1 MRKILLMAA
10 MLFAIVAITYGQT
23 HTVTGEVKDEQG
35 NPIPFATVKVKGGK
49 QAVAAD
55 QNGKFSI
62 NVPEGTVLIFSG
74 AGYEVREI
82 NTGTQ
87 TSVSPVLKAQESL
100 KEVVVTALG
109 QVKSKAKVGYSTTT
123 FNTENINKVAPLGAL
138 DALQGKI
145 AGADISTVSG
155 TPGSS
160 TKVVLRGYG
169 VISGGNN
176 QPLYVIDGVPLT
188 DARPGSSGDVPI
200 GSSRPA
206 SDGGQDFGNGLNY
219 INPNDI
225 ESITVL
231 KGTAASAL
239 YGSQAKNGTI
249 MITTKRGKAGKLK
262 VDFTSTYNISQVGKT
277 PDLQDQF
284 GQGWSGSFVL
294 SENGS
299 WGPRLDGKMHP
310 WGATVNGVQQ
320 SKPFTFHDV
329 IRDFYETGTENNNT
343 LSLSGGNENN
353 KFYFSYGNVF
363 SNGIL
368 PTKADYLERHTFAA
382 RSNSTYKNFTI
393 NTSFNYVN
401 RSMNAP
407 ATRPVGGVGS
417 SFFEDL
423 LQIPVDMDIKSFK
436 DYKSTFNNVDNYFTP
451 YAENPY
457 YGIHEN
463 GSKQNADRI
472 FGNVNMGYKFTDWLA
487 AELIVGGDFTNAR
500 TKIWNAK
507 NKPSPGSWN
516 DGNNVESSQRQAD
529 IGSYAELSNYEGSF
543 NTIFNLK
550 VNKDLG
556 SKFNLEAIV
565 GSTFNQSESKGVTTR
580 IEGLLVPGFY
590 NLANSVNLPTGSE
603 AIAKRRLIGAYA
615 QATVG
620 YLGQLFLTVNARNDW
635 SSTLPIN
642 SNSFFYPGANLSWIA
657 SQTLDLS
664 NTPISLL
671 KLRAAYGKTGADA
684 APYQVYSTLRP
695 GNVSLGFGNITF
707 PFNGVGSYSLS
718 RQINNLNLKPVITKE
733 AEFGAEVRFLNNRI
747 GIDANYYDK
756 RTDGQIFNVPISPG
770 SGYTSWVQNIG
781 LVSNKGVEVA
791 LDATPVKTRNFT
803 WAVNYT
809 FARNRS
815 KVERLNDGLDKVI
828 LQSAYDLEFDAIPGK
843 PLGIFK
849 APVPVYTPDGKIVV
863 DPKNGFPIASADLG
877 EYGSSQ
883 RDFMMGLQNT
893 FTYKDFQL
901 GFSFDYRKGGQ
912 FYSGTADLLLFTG
925 GARATTYNDR
935 KPFIIP
941 NSVNQSGV
949 DASGKPIYV
958 ENTKMIDE
966 AHFDAYWYHTSNK
979 TQIYG
984 YQIIDRSFIKLR
996 DITLTY
1002 RLPQSIAS
1010 KVRSTNLSLT
1020 AYGRNFL
1027 VWTPKQNVYIDPE
1040 VTNFGND
1047 LQSEFGEFRTGPSM
1061 KQFGLTLRA
1070 SF

>member
-1 MRKILLMAA
+1 MRKILLMVA
-10 MLFAIVAITYGQT
+10 MLFAFVAITSGQT
-23 HTVTGEVKDEQG
+23 RTVTGEVKDEQG
-35 NPIPFATVKVKGGK
+35 NPIPFATVKVKGSK
-49 QAVAAD
+49 QAIAAD
-55 QNGKFSI
+55 QSGKFSI
-62 NVPEGTVLIFSG
+62 SIPEGAVLIFSG
-74 AGYEVREI
+74 AGFEVHEM

-87 TSVSPVLKAQESL
+87 TSISTVLRAQESL

-188 DARPGSSGDVPI
+188 DARPASSGDVPI
-200 GSSRPA
+200 GGARAA
-206 SDGGQDFGNGLNY
+206 SDAGYDYGNGLNY

-225 ESITVL
+225 ETITVL

-262 VDFTSTYNISQVGKT
+262 VDFTSTYNMSVVGKT

-299 WGPRLDGKMHP
+299 WGPRLDGKMRP

-320 SKPFTFHDV
+320 SKPFSFHDN

-368 PTKADYLERHTFAA
+368 PTKADYLERHTFAV
-382 RSNSTYKNFTI
+382 RSNSIYKNFTL

-401 RSMNAP
+401 RRMNAP
-407 ATRPVGGVGS
+407 ATRPVGGIGS

-423 LQIPVDMDIKSFK
+423 LQIPVDMNMGDFK
-436 DYKSTFNNVDNYFTP
+436 NYKSTFANVDNYFTP
-451 YAENPY
+451 FAENPY
-457 YGIHEN
+457 YGLHEN
-463 GSKQNADRI
+463 GSGQNTDRI
-472 FGNVNMGYKFTDWLA
+472 FGNINMGYKFTDWLS

-500 TKIWNAK
+500 TRIWNAV

-516 DGNNVESSQRQAD
+516 DGSNVEGAQRQED
-529 IGSYAELSNYEGSF
+529 IGSYAELTNYEGSF

-550 VNKDLG
+550 LNKDLG

-565 GSTFNQSESKGVTTR
+565 GGTYNQSQSKGVATR

-590 NLANSVNLPTGSE
+590 NLANSVNLPTGTE
-603 AIAKRRLIGAYA
+603 AIANRRLIGAYA
-615 QATVG
+615 QATLG
-620 YLGQLFLTVNARNDW
+620 YEGQLFLTVNARNDW

-642 SNSFFYPGANLSWIA
+642 SNSFFYPGANLSWLA

-664 NTPISLL
+664 RTPISLL
-671 KLRAAYGKTGADA
+671 KFRAAYGKTGADA

-695 GNVSLGFGNITF
+695 GNISLGFGNITF
-707 PFNGVGSYSLS
+707 PFDGVGAYSLS
-718 RQINNLNLKPVITKE
+718 KQINNLNLKPVITKE
-733 AEFGAEVRFLNNRI
+733 AEFGAEIRFLNNRI
-747 GIDANYYDK
+747 GIDASYYDK

-781 LVSNKGVEVA
+781 LVSNKGVEVT
-791 LDATPVKTRNFT
+791 LDASPVKTRDFT
-803 WAVNYT
+803 WTVNYT

-815 KVERLNDGLDKVI
+815 KVERLNEGLDKVI

-849 APVPVYTPDGKIVV
+849 APVPVYSPDGKMVV
-863 DPKNGFPIASADLG
+863 DPKTGFPIASSDLG

-935 KPFIIP
+935 KPFVVP
-941 NSVNQSGV
+941 NSVNQAGI
-949 DASGKPIYV
+949 DASGKPVYV
-958 ENTKMIDE
+958 ENKTVIDE

-979 TQIYG
+979 AQIYG

-996 DITLTY
+996 DVTLTY

-1027 VWTPKQNVYIDPE
+1027 VWTPKSNVYIDPE

-1047 LQSEFGEFRTGPSM
+1047 LQSEFGEFRTGPSL

>member
-1 MRKILLMAA
+1 MRKILLLLT
-10 MLFAIVAITYGQT
+10 MLACIVAASGQSRN
-23 HTVTGEVKDEQG
+23 VTGEVKDAQG
-35 NPIPFATVKVKGGK
+35 NPIPYATIRVKGGK
-49 QAVAAD
+49 TAAAAD

-62 NVPEGTVLIFSG
+62 NIPEGAVLIISG
-74 AGYEVREI
+74 AGFQTIEYPA
-82 NTGTQ
+82 GTQ
-87 TSVSPVLKAQESL
+87 TSLSPVLKESESL

-109 QVKSKAKVGYSTTT
+109 QVKNKAKVGYSTTT
-123 FNTENINKVAPLGAL
+123 FNTENINRVAPLGAL

-155 TPGSS
+155 TPGGS

-176 QPLYVIDGVPLT
+176 QPLYVIDGVPLS
-188 DARPGSSGDVPI
+188 DARPASSGDVPI
-200 GSSRPA
+200 GSARSA
-206 SDGGQDFGNGLNY
+206 SDGGYDYGNGLNY

-249 MITTKRGKAGKLK
+249 MITTKRGKAGKLRI
-262 VDFTSTYNISQVGKT
+262 DFTSTFNMSVVGKT

-284 GQGWSGSFVL
+284 GQGWSGDFVL
-294 SENGS
+294 SENGN
-299 WGPRLDGKMHP
+299 WGPHLDGKMRP
-310 WGATVNGVQQ
+310 WGATVNGVQLQ
-320 SKPFTFHDV
+320 KPFSFHNI

-353 KFYFSYGNVF
+353 RFYFSYGNVF
-363 SNGIL
+363 SNGII
-368 PTKADYLERHTFAA
+368 PTNVDGLERHTFAF
-382 RSNSTYKNFTI
+382 RTNSTYKNFTI
-393 NTSFNYVN
+393 NTSVNYVN
-401 RSMNAP
+401 RRMNAP
-407 ATRPVGGVGS
+407 ATRAVGGIGS

-423 LQIPVDMDIKSFK
+423 LQIPVDMPIKDFK
-436 DYKSTFNNVDNYFTP
+436 NYKSTYYNVDNYFSP
-451 YAENPY
+451 YSENPY
-457 YGIHEN
+457 YGVHEN
-463 GSKQNADRI
+463 GSKQNADRV
-472 FGNVNMGYKFTDWLA
+472 FGNINLGYKFNDWLS
-487 AELIVGGDFTNAR
+487 AELIAGGDFTNAR
-500 TKIWNAK
+500 TMAWNAA
-507 NKPSPGSWN
+507 NKPKPGSWN
-516 DGNNVESSQRQAD
+516 DGNNVEGSQRQAD
-529 IGSYAELSNYEGSF
+529 LGSYAEMSNYEGSI

-556 SKFNLEAIV
+556 SKFNLEAIA
-565 GSTFNQSESKGVTTR
+565 GGTYNQSESKGVTTR
-580 IEGLLVPGFY
+580 IEGLTIPGFY
-590 NLANSVNLPTGSE
+590 NLSNSTNLPTGTE

-615 QATVG
+615 QATLG
-620 YLGQLFLTVNARNDW
+620 YLSQLFLTVNARNDW

-671 KLRAAYGKTGADA
+671 KFRAAYGKTGADA
-684 APYQVYSTLRP
+684 SPYQVYSTLSP
-695 GNVSLGFGNITF
+695 GNIALGFGNITF
-707 PFNGVGSYSLS
+707 PFNGVGSYSLDK
-718 RQINNLNLKPVITKE
+718 QINNLHLKPVITKE
-733 AEFGAEVRFLNNRI
+733 AEFGTEIRFFNNRV
-747 GIDANYYDK
+747 GIDADYYDK

-770 SGYTSWVQNIG
+770 TGYTTMVQNIG

-791 LDATPVKTRNFT
+791 LDASPVKTRNFT
-803 WAVNYT
+803 WNINYT

-815 KVERLNDGLDKVI
+815 KVEKLNEGLDKVI
-828 LQSAYDLEFDAIPGK
+828 LQSAYDLEFDVVPGK
-843 PLGIFK
+843 PLGIFE
-849 APVPVYTPDGKIVV
+849 APVPQYTADGKMVV
-863 DPKNGFPIASADLG
+863 DPKTGFPIASPDLG

-901 GFSFDYRKGGQ
+901 GFSFDYRKGGN

-935 KPFIIP
+935 KPFVIP
-941 NSVNQSGV
+941 NSVNPAGV
-949 DASGKPIYV
+949 DANGKPVYV
-958 ENTKMIDE
+958 ENTKVIDE
-966 AHFDAYWYHTSNK
+966 AHFDAFWYHTSNK
-979 TQIYG
+979 ALIYG
-984 YQIIDRSFIKLR
+984 YQIIDRSFLKLR
-996 DITLTY
+996 DVTLTY

-1010 KVRSTNLSLT
+1010 KLKSSNLSLT

-1027 VWTPKQNVYIDPE
+1027 LWTPKSNQYIDPE

-1047 LQSEFGEFRTGPSM
+1047 LQSEFGEFRTGPSL

>member
-10 MLFAIVAITYGQT
+10 MLFAFVAITSGQSRS
-23 HTVTGEVKDEQG
+23 VTGEVKDAQG
-35 NPIPFATVKVKGGK
+35 NPIPFATVKVKGSK
-49 QAVAAD
+49 IAVAAD
-55 QNGKFSI
+55 QNGKFSVNI
-62 NVPEGTVLIFSG
+62 PEGAVLIVSG
-74 AGYEVREI
+74 AGFQALEI
-82 NTGTQ
+82 NAGTQ
-87 TSVSPVLKAQESL
+87 TTISIGLKEQESL
-100 KEVVVTALG
+100 KEVVVTAMG

-145 AGADISTVSG
+145 AGADISTIGG

-160 TKVVLRGYG
+160 SKVVLRGYG

-188 DARPGSSGDVPI
+188 DARPASSGDVPI
-200 GSSRPA
+200 GSSRA
-206 SDGGQDFGNGLNY
+206 TSDGGYDFGNGLNY

-262 VDFTSTYNISQVGKT
+262 VDFTSAYNISKVGKT
-277 PDLQDQF
+277 PDMQEDF

-299 WGPRLDGKMHP
+299 WGPRLDGKDRK

-320 SKPFTFHDV
+320 SKPFSFHDNL
-329 IRDFYETGTENNNT
+329 RNFYDVGTESNNT
-343 LSLSGGNENN
+343 LSLSGGNETN

-363 SNGIL
+363 SDGIL
-368 PTKADYLERHTFAA
+368 PTKTDYLERHTFAV
-382 RSNSTYKNFTI
+382 RSNSTFKNFTL

-401 RSMNAP
+401 RRMNAP
-407 ATRPVGGVGS
+407 ATRKVGGVGS
-417 SFFEDL
+417 SFFEEL
-423 LQIPVDMDIKSFK
+423 LQIPVDMDVKSFK

-451 YAENPY
+451 FAENPY
-457 YGIHEN
+457 YALHEN
-463 GSKQNADRI
+463 GSKQNADRF
-472 FGNVNMGYKFTDWLA
+472 FGNVNMGYKINDWLA

-500 TKIWNAK
+500 TKIWNAR

-516 DGNNVESSQRQAD
+516 DGNNVEDAQRQED
-529 IGSYAELSNYEGSF
+529 IGSYAEVTNYEGSF

-565 GSTFNQSESKGVTTR
+565 GGTYNQSQSKSVTTR

-590 NLANSVNLPTGSE
+590 NLANSVNLPGGSE
-603 AIAKRRLIGAYA
+603 AIADRRLIGMYA
-615 QATVG
+615 QATLG

-642 SNSFFYPGANLSWIA
+642 DNSFFYPGANLSWIA
-657 SQTLDLS
+657 SQTFDLS

-671 KLRAAYGKTGADA
+671 KFRTAYGKTGADA

-695 GNVSLGFGNITF
+695 GNIQLGFGNITF
-707 PFNGVGSYSLS
+707 PFNGIGSYSLS
-718 RQINNLNLKPVITKE
+718 KQINNLNLQPVITKE
-733 AEFGAEVRFLNNRI
+733 AELGAEVRFLNNRI
-747 GIDANYYDK
+747 GIDASYYDK
-756 RTDGQIFNVPISPG
+756 RTEGQIFNVPISPG
-770 SGYTSWVQNIG
+770 SGYTTMVQNIG
-781 LVSNKGVEVA
+781 LVSNKGIEIA
-791 LDATPVKTRNFT
+791 LDATPVKTKDFT
-803 WAVNYT
+803 WALNYT

-815 KVERLNDGLDKVI
+815 KVERLNEGLDKVI
-828 LQSAYDLEFDAIPGK
+828 LQFAYDLEFDAVPGK

-849 APVPVYTPDGKIVV
+849 APVPVYSPDGKIVV
-863 DPKNGFPIASADLG
+863 DPANGFPIASSELG

-893 FTYKDFQL
+893 FTYKDWQL

-935 KPFIIP
+935 KPFVIP
-941 NSVNQSGV
+941 NSVNQTV
-949 DASGKPIYV
+949 DASGKTIYV
-958 ENTKMIDE
+958 ENTKVIGEDL
-966 AHFDAYWYHTSNK
+966 FDAYWYHTSNK
-979 TQIYG
+979 AQIYG
-984 YQIIDRSFIKLR
+984 HQIIDRSFLKLR
-996 DITLTY
+996 DVTLTY
-1002 RLPQSIAS
+1002 RFPQSIAS
-1010 KVRSTNLSLT
+1010 KLRSTNLSLT

-1027 VWTPKQNVYIDPE
+1027 LWTPKSNVYIDPE
-1040 VTNFGND
+1040 VSNFGND
-1047 LQSEFGEFRTGPSM
+1047 LQSEFGEFRTGPSL
-1061 KQFGLTLRA
+1061 KQFGLSLRA

>member
-1 MRKILLMAA
+1 MAA
-10 MLFAIVAITYGQT
+10 MLFAFVAITSGQT

-35 NPIPFATVKVKGGK
+35 NPIPFATVKVKGSK

-55 QNGKFSI
+55 QAGKFSI
-62 NVPEGTVLIFSG
+62 SIPAGAVLIFSG

-82 NTGTQ
+82 NAGTQ
-87 TSVSPVLKAQESL
+87 STVSTVLKAQESL

-188 DARPGSSGDVPI
+188 DARPASSGDVPI
-200 GSSRPA
+200 NGARAA
-206 SDGGQDFGNGLNY
+206 SDGGYDYGNGLNY

-262 VDFTSTYNISQVGKT
+262 VDFTSTFNMSKVGKT

-299 WGPRLDGKMHP
+299 WGPRLDGKMRP
-310 WGATVNGVQQ
+310 WGATVNGVQL
-320 SKPFTFHDV
+320 SKPFSFHDV

-343 LSLSGGNENN
+343 LALSGGNENN

-368 PTKADYLERHTFAA
+368 PTKADDLERHTVAV
-382 RSNSTYKNFTI
+382 RSNSTYKNFTL
-393 NTSFNYVN
+393 NTSLNYIN
-401 RSMNAP
+401 RRMNAP

-423 LQIPVDMDIKSFK
+423 LQIPVDMNMNDFK
-436 DYKSTFNNVDNYFTP
+436 NYKSTYANVDNFFSP
-451 YAENPY
+451 YSENPY

-463 GSKQNADRI
+463 GSRQNTDRI
-472 FGNVNMGYKFTDWLA
+472 FGNINMGYKFTDWLA

-500 TKIWNAK
+500 TKIWNAV
-507 NKPSPGSWN
+507 NKPSPNSWN
-516 DGNNVESSQRQAD
+516 DGNNVEGSQRQAD
-529 IGSYAELSNYEGSF
+529 IGSYAELTNYEGTF

-565 GSTFNQSESKGVTTR
+565 GGTYNQSQSKGVTTR

-590 NLANSVNLPTGSE
+590 NLSNSVNLPTGTE
-603 AIAKRRLIGAYA
+603 AIANRRLIGMYG
-615 QATVG
+615 QATLG

-664 NTPISLL
+664 GTPISLL

-684 APYQVYSTLRP
+684 APYQVYSTLTP
-695 GNVSLGFGNITF
+695 GNIALGFGNITF

-718 RQINNLNLKPVITKE
+718 KQINNLNLKPVITKE

-770 SGYTSWVQNIG
+770 SGYTSLVQNIG
-781 LVSNKGVEVA
+781 LVSNKGVEVTM
-791 LDATPVKTRNFT
+791 DATPVKNRDFT

-843 PLGIFK
+843 PLGIFQ
-849 APVPVYTPDGKIVV
+849 APVPVRTPDGKIVV
-863 DPKNGFPIASADLG
+863 DPKTGYAIASSELG

-901 GFSFDYRKGGQ
+901 GFSLDYRKGGN
-912 FYSGTADLLLFTG
+912 FYSGTSDLLLFTG

-935 KPFIIP
+935 KPFVIP
-941 NSVNQSGV
+941 NSVNQAGV

-958 ENTKMIDE
+958 ENTKVIDE
-966 AHFDAYWYHTSNK
+966 AHFDAFWYHTSNK
-979 TQIYG
+979 ALIYG
-984 YQIIDRSFIKLR
+984 YQIIDRSFLKLR
-996 DITLTY
+996 DVTLTY

-1010 KVRSTNLSLT
+1010 KVRSTNMSLT
-1020 AYGRNFL
+1020 VYGRNFL
-1027 VWTPKQNVYIDPE
+1027 LWTPKQNVYIDPE

-1047 LQSEFGEFRTGPSM
+1047 LQSEFGEFRTGPSL